1 MYEILTWVTAAL
13 IVCLTHL
20 PELLI
25 AAAIVYTG
33 RLISKDL
40 KNLRRSLSNGAETIS
55 HSVQAQTEAIV
66 ESVPD
71 EDEDEEESI
80 LPENS

>member
-1 MYEILTWVTAAL
+1 MYYLSTLLVAAL
-13 IVCLTHL
+13 RHL

-25 AAAIVYTG
+25 ATSIVYVG

-40 KNLRRSLSNGAETIS
+40 NNLRRSLSNGAETIS

-66 ESVPD
+66 EAVP
-71 EDEDEEESI
+71 EDDEEEGEGEGTF
-80 LPENS
+80 PENS